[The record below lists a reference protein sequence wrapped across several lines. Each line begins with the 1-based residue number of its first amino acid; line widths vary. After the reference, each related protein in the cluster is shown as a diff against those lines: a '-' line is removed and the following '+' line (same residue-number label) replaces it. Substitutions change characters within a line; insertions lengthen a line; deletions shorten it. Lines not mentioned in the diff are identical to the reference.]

1 MVGAGCDRYG
11 NTEHLGRIRL
21 FERLWMNQEMRN
33 GFLGRVSARRTS
45 RIATANGTRTL
56 RSDGID
62 KIRQGITTPLE
73 VLRVTT
79 A

>member
-1 MVGAGCDRYG
+1 
-11 NTEHLGRIRL
+11 
-21 FERLWMNQEMRN
+21 MNQEMRN

>member
-1 MVGAGCDRYG
+1 M
-11 NTEHLGRIRL
+11 
-21 FERLWMNQEMRN
+21 LWMNQDMRN
-33 GFLGRVSARRTS
+33 GFLDRVSREELRE
-45 RIATANGTRTL
+45 IATANGTRTL